1 MGFFFQICLFLSH
14 VEDFV
19 FKDVARTVVFSKGFE
34 PTPSEVAWINQAVL
48 SCGSGLGA
56 IFVHV
61 LRNSDIVR
69 NCMVIGSILI

>member
-1 MGFFFQICLFLSH
+1 MGFFFLISSFLSH

-34 PTPSEVAWINQAVL
+34 PTPSEVARINRAVL
-48 SCGSGLGA
+48 SRGSGLGA

-61 LRNSDIVR
+61 LTNSDIVR
-69 NCMVIGSILI
+69 NYMVIASILI